1 MNAYRCWYE
10 DQPEPT
16 GFPIE
21 APNALSAAVEFV
33 NQDEDK
39 DTDELAKNPALVM
52 VRGNETDLGHP
63 MPAVRIRVTASIEVT
78 IWSYPD
84 DVA

>member
-1 MNAYRCWYE
+1 MRRFRCWYE
-10 DQPEPT
+10 GQPEPT

-21 APNALSAAVEFV
+21 APNTLSAAEEFV
-33 NQDEDK
+33 NQDENM

-52 VRGNETDLGHP
+52 VRSSETDLGHP